1 MLLTPLASR
10 ARPSIVPSLRLL
22 LNVEPRMLWV
32 YSFINSKLG
41 GQYLIQQSAWWRCMT
56 TRTDYEKEQWQVEK
70 KGDEENIMATRQ
82 GVCCDEYE
90 RGICVFV
97 FYQGGG
103 SIFNTTIS
111 LMMMHDNKNGQLER
125 TMSSRQQRQQGKYN
139 GGKVGCL
146 LQWIWE
152 GDLCLFSIKGGGQL
166 INFLFIYC

>member
-1 MLLTPLASR
+1 
-10 ARPSIVPSLRLL
+10 
-22 LNVEPRMLWV
+22 
-32 YSFINSKLG
+32 
-41 GQYLIQQSAWWRCMT
+41 MT
-56 TRTDYEKEQWQVEK
+56 TRTDYEKEQLQVDK
-70 KGDEENIMATRQ
+70 KGNEENIMVTKQ

-125 TMSSRQQRQQGKYN
+125 TMTSRQQRQQGKYN

-146 LQWIWE
+146 LR
-152 GDLCLFSIKGGGQL
+152 
-166 INFLFIYC
+166 

>member
-1 MLLTPLASR
+1 
-10 ARPSIVPSLRLL
+10 
-22 LNVEPRMLWV
+22 LNGKPPADPVSVRD
-32 YSFINSKLG
+32 I
-41 GQYLIQQSAWWRCMT
+41 
-56 TRTDYEKEQWQVEK
+56 TDVH
-70 KGDEENIMATRQ
+70 
-82 GVCCDEYE
+82 E

-146 LQWIWE
+146 LR
-152 GDLCLFSIKGGGQL
+152 
-166 INFLFIYC
+166 